1 MKQKSE
7 PMNLVDELRK
17 RACPA
22 GESWTGDD
30 PVSDHG
36 HTDCWL
42 HQQSANMIE
51 DLEKQLEASRKICES
66 YRIRLINIA
75 NGETS
80 ANIFAK

>member
-1 MKQKSE
+1 MQ
-7 PMNLVDELRK
+7 LVDELRE

-22 GESWTGDD
+22 GEPWTGDD
-30 PVSDHG
+30 PASDHG

-42 HQQSANMIE
+42 HQRSANMIE
-51 DLEKQLEASRKICES
+51 DLEKQLTASRQISES

>member
-1 MKQKSE
+1 MQKSE
-7 PMNLVDELRK
+7 SINLVDELRK

-22 GESWTGDD
+22 GEPWTGDD
-30 PVSDHG
+30 PTSDHG

-42 HQQSANMIE
+42 HQRSANMIE
-51 DLEKQLEASRKICES
+51 DLEKQLRASRQISES